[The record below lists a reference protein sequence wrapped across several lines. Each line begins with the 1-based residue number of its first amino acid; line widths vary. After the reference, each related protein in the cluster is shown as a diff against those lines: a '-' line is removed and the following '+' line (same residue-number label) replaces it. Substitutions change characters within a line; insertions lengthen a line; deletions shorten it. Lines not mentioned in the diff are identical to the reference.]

1 MNMFR
6 TLLSKHSFSIFLAFF
21 VTILWSSSWPIIK
34 FGLKEIPPLI
44 FAGMRYVIASF
55 ILLSY
60 VLIHPKYRKE
70 LKSLSKQWWLRLLVY
85 GLVFYTL
92 TQGAQFL
99 GLLYLNAI
107 TVSLLLSF
115 TPILVLVL
123 ANFLLKEKTNFTQI
137 VLVILALIG
146 ALLYFLLNP
155 EFTSNQWI
163 VVSGTSQ
170 YLLPKTVIIS
180 PFWRIIGLIVVI
192 IGVLA
197 NAFSAIIGRS
207 INQAREVSTIVITS
221 ISMFI
226 GSLILLITG
235 LIIEDFPQFTL
246 VSVGY
251 ILWLSVVNTAL
262 AFTLWNFVMQKLKA
276 LEISLI
282 NNTMLF
288 QITILA
294 VIFLGELPTMIQ
306 WCGLTIVAIVG
317 VLLPIIEARKKKVQ
331 KQYSN
336 NEI

>member
-123 ANFLLKEKTNFTQI
+123 ANFLLKEKTNLTQI

-221 ISMFI
+221 ISMDIFY
-226 GSLILLITG
+226 GLVLLILL
-235 LIIEDFPQFTL
+235 
-246 VSVGY
+246 
-251 ILWLSVVNTAL
+251 
-262 AFTLWNFVMQKLKA
+262 
-276 LEISLI
+276 
-282 NNTMLF
+282 
-288 QITILA
+288 
-294 VIFLGELPTMIQ
+294 
-306 WCGLTIVAIVG
+306 
-317 VLLPIIEARKKKVQ
+317 
-331 KQYSN
+331 
-336 NEI
+336 